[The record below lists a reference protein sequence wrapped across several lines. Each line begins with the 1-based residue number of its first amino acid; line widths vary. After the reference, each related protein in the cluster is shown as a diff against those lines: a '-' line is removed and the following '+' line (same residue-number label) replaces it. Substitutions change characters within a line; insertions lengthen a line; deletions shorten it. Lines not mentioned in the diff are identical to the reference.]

1 MPSSRDAPAYRVC
14 PGIPT
19 PLLNTTISWLAKP
32 SSLAH
37 LEDLRVGRFNI
48 AVPRNLARIVV
59 GASRQ
64 RVNPDILQL
73 TAVRADRVR
82 ERCWSGGVEPLQHVL
97 ASTNH
102 R

>member
-37 LEDLRVGRFNI
+37 VEDLRVGRFNI
-48 AVPRNLARIVV
+48 ALPRNLARIVV

-73 TAVRADRVR
+73 TAVPAHRVR
-82 ERCWSGGVEPLQHVL
+82 ERCWSGGGEAVPHVFGS
-97 ASTNH
+97 A
-102 R
+102 